1 MTTHSP
7 AVGGT
12 SRSEEPVAAPEPGTG
27 YGAFAAGAF
36 ARKSLPRRVFGTRR
50 GLRMALG
57 LALAVI
63 AGAGVL
69 FVTSQSEPTVAAL
82 QLVRPMAANT
92 QVTADDVAPFTAPL
106 SAWPDPSQL
115 ITDAQIA
122 SGRAYTY
129 VAMQQGAVL
138 TLGAVGPYVRTL
150 DQVPEGMKLASITA
164 PAKMAAGGTIRA
176 GDVVDIYVVSRD
188 DIPADMTAGIAEPS
202 PTPLPSSS
210 GSSEP
215 LPSSSAAP
223 APSSSS
229 APLASPAPR
238 ATVAVPSAGALPD
251 ALATSTGRVRALVG
265 VRILDVQVDLDP
277 IANANASVP
286 VDEAPGP
293 DAPAL
298 KGGVP
303 STYQVAVTPEDAR
316 LLAYIAAGGGSLYLT
331 VAPQLAASASPSPSP
346 VPVA

>member
-1 MTTHSP
+1 MPHTPGANGSTTSVDAP
-7 AVGGT
+7 ET
-12 SRSEEPVAAPEPGTG
+12 PEPGTG
-27 YGAFAAGAF
+27 YGAFAADAF

-57 LALAVI
+57 IALAVV

-69 FVTSQSEPTVAAL
+69 FVTSESEPTVAAL

-92 QVTADDVAPFTAPL
+92 QVTAEDVAPFTVPL
-106 SAWPDPSQL
+106 SSVPDPSQL

-129 VAMQQGAVL
+129 VALQQGAVL
-138 TLGAVGPYVRTL
+138 TLGAVGPYARTL
-150 DQVPEGMKLASITA
+150 DQVPAGLQLASITA

-176 GDVVDIYVVSRD
+176 GDIVDIYVVSRD
-188 DIPADMTAGIAEPS
+188 DIPADISAGLEAPSASPEPFV
-202 PTPLPSSS
+202 SSS
-210 GSSEP
+210 GSPE
-215 LPSSSAAP
+215 
-223 APSSSS
+223 
-229 APLASPAPR
+229 PLASPAPQ
-238 ATVAVPSAGALPD
+238 ATVPVPSTGTAPD
-251 ALATSTGRVRALVG
+251 ATATGKVRALFG

-277 IANANASVP
+277 IANANANVP
-286 VDEAPGP
+286 AAEAPGP

-303 STYQVAVTPEDAR
+303 STYQVAVSPDDAR

-331 VAPQLAASASPSPSP
+331 VTPPAPTTLAPTPAA
-346 VPVA
+346 